1 MELKICICNKLP
13 GNADASPTTL
23 GSGGLKEMYL
33 NVSTQILIGAKGEN
47 I

>member
-23 GSGGLKEMYL
+23 GSGGSKG
-33 NVSTQILIGAKGEN
+33 NVSECLHTDINWG
-47 I
+47 